1 MYYVEEN
8 GDPNEGVDAN
18 DLENTEEQY
27 LIKWK
32 DWAHIHNTWESD
44 NSLKEQKVKG
54 LKKLENFVKKEVE
67 IRQWMR
73 YATPEDIEY
82 YECQMELSQELL
94 KSYNN
99 VERIIAK
106 YNKPDGGIDYFIKWE
121 SLPYADST
129 WEDSVLI
136 QKRWPKKIKEFDDR
150 EQSKQTP
157 TKHCKVLKYRPKF
170 HEVKSQPIY
179 MMGHEKNLVLRD
191 YQMDG
196 LNWLIHSWSKE
207 NSVILADE
215 MGLGKTIQTICFLYY
230 LFNTHQL
237 HGPFLCVVPLSTMT
251 SWQREFAQWAPE
263 LNFVT
268 YLGDVQSRDTIRQY
282 EWSYEGSKRLK
293 FNAIL
298 TTYEIVLKD
307 KAFLGSLNWAVLL
320 VDEAHRLKN
329 DDSLLYKALMEFDTN
344 HRLLITGTPLQNSLK
359 ELWALLHFIMPQK

>member
-1 MYYVEEN
+1 LHCKVVVNCSIVVTGNITTMYYVEEN

-179 MMGHEKNLVLRD
+179 MMGHEKVIYD
-191 YQMDG
+191 SKKCDG
-196 LNWLIHSWSKE
+196 FCFDQI
-207 NSVILADE
+207 
-215 MGLGKTIQTICFLYY
+215 TICIFMSSPQIVGRIFNT
-230 LFNTHQL
+230 LFNC
-237 HGPFLCVVPLSTMT
+237 F
-251 SWQREFAQWAPE
+251 R
-263 LNFVT
+263 
-268 YLGDVQSRDTIRQY
+268 I
-282 EWSYEGSKRLK
+282 
-293 FNAIL
+293 
-298 TTYEIVLKD
+298 
-307 KAFLGSLNWAVLL
+307 
-320 VDEAHRLKN
+320 
-329 DDSLLYKALMEFDTN
+329 
-344 HRLLITGTPLQNSLK
+344 
-359 ELWALLHFIMPQK
+359 

>member
-1 MYYVEEN
+1 LAQRRGKKGVTGNITTMYYVEEN

-215 MGLGKTIQTICFLYY
+215 MGLGKTIQVI
-230 LFNTHQL
+230 
-237 HGPFLCVVPLSTMT
+237 
-251 SWQREFAQWAPE
+251 
-263 LNFVT
+263 
-268 YLGDVQSRDTIRQY
+268 
-282 EWSYEGSKRLK
+282 
-293 FNAIL
+293 
-298 TTYEIVLKD
+298 TTY
-307 KAFLGSLNWAVLL
+307 
-320 VDEAHRLKN
+320 R
-329 DDSLLYKALMEFDTN
+329 
-344 HRLLITGTPLQNSLK
+344 
-359 ELWALLHFIMPQK
+359 